1 MAFDQVDKEA
11 TRSLGPFLFPRT
23 YLDGRDFNV
32 RKSAKEGAQ
41 SKRKSETDA
50 ITKEFIKI
58 RAEGGFR
65 LNKVRRLWQKYLE
78 VVELVKLTIVISLLN
93 LLILKTRNA
102 EVYQKS
108 FSFRLWDKRSFILH
122 HSKNYCAVTIY
133 NAKARKA
140 IYSDEN
146 NEYFVEFLKAE
157 ILDDETGKPIE
168 ETEGF
173 GFTSFGTSISGTAL
187 VPFFK

>member
-1 MAFDQVDKEA
+1 MVISNQNLDPKTIDSHLGTIYIGLKQIFQELKLANVNDFDVDIHLSDYLRRDSPSHSDSKRSQFFTRYKNVAKSAEVAFDQVDKEA

-108 FSFRLWDKRSFILH
+108 FFLSFM
-122 HSKNYCAVTIY
+122 
-133 NAKARKA
+133 
-140 IYSDEN
+140 
-146 NEYFVEFLKAE
+146 
-157 ILDDETGKPIE
+157 G
-168 ETEGF
+168 
-173 GFTSFGTSISGTAL
+173 
-187 VPFFK
+187 

>member
-1 MAFDQVDKEA
+1 MVISNQNLDPKTIDSHLGTIYIGLKQIFQELKLANVNDFDVDIHLSDYLRERFSSHSDSKRSQFF
-11 TRSLGPFLFPRT
+11 TRYKMLQKVQKWHSTKLIRKQQEVLAFLFPRT

-78 VVELVKLTIVISLLN
+78 VVELVKLTIVIS
-93 LLILKTRNA
+93 
-102 EVYQKS
+102 
-108 FSFRLWDKRSFILH
+108 F
-122 HSKNYCAVTIY
+122 
-133 NAKARKA
+133 
-140 IYSDEN
+140 
-146 NEYFVEFLKAE
+146 
-157 ILDDETGKPIE
+157 
-168 ETEGF
+168 
-173 GFTSFGTSISGTAL
+173 
-187 VPFFK
+187 

>member
-1 MAFDQVDKEA
+1 MVEILTLENQQ
-11 TRSLGPFLFPRT
+11 
-23 YLDGRDFNV
+23 
-32 RKSAKEGAQ
+32 RKAQ

-108 FSFRLWDKRSFILH
+108 FFLSFM
-122 HSKNYCAVTIY
+122 
-133 NAKARKA
+133 
-140 IYSDEN
+140 
-146 NEYFVEFLKAE
+146 
-157 ILDDETGKPIE
+157 G
-168 ETEGF
+168 
-173 GFTSFGTSISGTAL
+173 
-187 VPFFK
+187 

>member
-1 MAFDQVDKEA
+1 MVISNQNLDPKTIDSHLGTIYIGLKQIFQELKLANVNDFDVDIHLSDYLRREILPPIRIA
-11 TRSLGPFLFPRT
+11 REVNSLLGIKMLQKVQKWHSTKLIRKQQEVLAFLFPRT

-32 RKSAKEGAQ
+32 RKSAKEVAQ

-108 FSFRLWDKRSFILH
+108 FFLSFM
-122 HSKNYCAVTIY
+122 
-133 NAKARKA
+133 
-140 IYSDEN
+140 
-146 NEYFVEFLKAE
+146 
-157 ILDDETGKPIE
+157 G
-168 ETEGF
+168 
-173 GFTSFGTSISGTAL
+173 
-187 VPFFK
+187 